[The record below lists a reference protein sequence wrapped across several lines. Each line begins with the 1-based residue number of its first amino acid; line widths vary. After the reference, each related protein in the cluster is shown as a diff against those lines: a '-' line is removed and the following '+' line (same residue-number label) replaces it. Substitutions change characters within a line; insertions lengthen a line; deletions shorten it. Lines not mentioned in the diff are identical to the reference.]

1 VAIIELPS
9 VALIKH
15 DGAGKVA
22 LQDWLA
28 RGHCFVSRLSSRT
41 LSSIRLQIFRLL
53 WISVAAF
60 SLPLAG
66 CAVGPDFF
74 PPLAPIADQFIG
86 TNNRT
91 IKSGEKE
98 NADWWKS
105 FRDPTL
111 NSIVQAAYNQNLT
124 LLSAGTKVLQ
134 ARAALGIAIGFE
146 YPQLQQGTGS
156 LIYNRT
162 SAATP
167 LSAPNAKPAFFWTD
181 ALAVQ
186 AAWEVDLWG
195 KFRRGVESADGA
207 YLASIASYDNVLV
220 SLLGDLAATYIGI
233 RTTERLLTIARS
245 NVAAQ
250 QQILSI
256 AQAMYRGGSAS
267 ELDVFQATNV
277 LAQTQAVIPQLT
289 AQLQQGLDALCVLLG
304 IPPVPLNDL
313 LAKSWGRIPSPPRAV
328 TVGIPADLLRRRPDV
343 RAAELL
349 ALAQSAQIGVAE
361 AELYPAISI
370 TGTFGGSASTANG
383 HNLGQI
389 FTRTGMTYAAGPSF
403 QWNILNYGQ
412 ITNNVRLQDA
422 KLQQLLVD
430 YQNLVLTAQQQVT
443 DAIATFVQSRIQIG
457 DFRRS
462 VQAAQSALNAAIAQY
477 RSGATN
483 FTTVLVSEQNLFQAE
498 SNLAVAEGNAALGLV
513 AIYRALGGGWQIR
526 EDDSFVTVATNAQMR
541 ARTNWGALL
550 PPADAPQPPTPGLPS
565 PADVGPTIRLPEW

>member
-1 VAIIELPS
+1 VSVSFIGPNAVPLMARGSGRRSPVVLARISRLLWVWS
-9 VALIKH
+9 VAL
-15 DGAGKVA
+15 
-22 LQDWLA
+22 
-28 RGHCFVSRLSSRT
+28 
-41 LSSIRLQIFRLL
+41 
-53 WISVAAF
+53 
-60 SLPLAG
+60 SLPLGA
-66 CAVGPDFF
+66 CAVGPDFL
-74 PPLAPIADQFIG
+74 PPWAPVADKFIG
-86 TNNRT
+86 TNNHS

-105 FRDPTL
+105 FHDPTL
-111 NSIVQAAYNQNLT
+111 NKLVQDAYNQNLT

-146 YPQLQQGTGS
+146 YPQLQQGIGS

-167 LSAPNAKPAFFWTD
+167 LAGPNAKPAFFWTD

-186 AAWEVDLWG
+186 AAWELDFWG
-195 KFRRGVESADGA
+195 KFRRGVESADAA
-207 YLASIASYDNVLV
+207 YLSSIASYDDVLV

-233 RTTERLLTIARS
+233 RTTERLLAIARS
-245 NVAAQ
+245 NIAAQ
-250 QQILSI
+250 QEILSI
-256 AQAMYRGGSAS
+256 AQAKYRGGGTS

-277 LAQTQAVIPQLT
+277 LGQTQAAIPQLT
-289 AQLQQGLDALCVLLG
+289 TQLQQGQDALCVLLG
-304 IPPVPLNDL
+304 IPPIPLGGL
-313 LAKSWGRIPSPPRAV
+313 LARSRGRIPWPPSTV
-328 TVGIPADLLRRRPDV
+328 TVGIPGDLLRRRPDI

-349 ALAQSAQIGVAE
+349 AMAQSAQIGVAE

-383 HNLGQI
+383 HNLGQV

-430 YQNLVLTAQQQVT
+430 YQNTVLKAQQQVV
-443 DAIATFVQSRIQIG
+443 DGIANFVQSRIQVG
-457 DFRRS
+457 DFRKS
-462 VQAAQSALNAAIAQY
+462 VQAARGALKAARDQY
-477 RSGATN
+477 ESGATN

-498 SNLAVAEGNAALGLV
+498 SNLAVAEGNIALGLV

-526 EDDSFVTVATNAQMR
+526 EDSAFVTVATNTEMR

-550 PPADAPQPPTPGLPS
+550 PPADQPQPPAPGLPS